1 MCNSCTYLCTL
12 DTEQHEQDSSHFL
25 HKMLVHV
32 CMCVCS
38 RGLGLYDDLCNK
50 DFGGLITQS

>member
-12 DTEQHEQDSSHFL
+12 DTEQ